1 MKKTM
6 AFSRGGKSK
15 TSTEILFPDWPGHNL
30 FFYALALLLVFLLS
44 VFVEWLSHVQLL
56 KSNINNA
63 MARIILQTSMYGVRV
78 AVAYLVMLAV
88 MSFDGGV
95 FLSVVC
101 GYTLGFLI
109 FGSQLQLFRKWRGV
123 VDYQEPSDLPP
134 LNC

>member
-6 AFSRGGKSK
+6 AFSWGAKGK
-15 TSTEILFPDWPGHNL
+15 TGMEILFPDWPGDSL
-30 FFYALALLLVFLLS
+30 FFYALTLLLVFLLS
-44 VFVEWLSHVQLL
+44 IFVEWLSHVQLL
-56 KSNINNA
+56 KFNIDNV
-63 MARIILQTSMYGVRV
+63 MARIILQTSMYGARV

-95 FLSVVC
+95 FLSAVC
-101 GYTLGFLI
+101 GYTVGFLI
-109 FGSQLQLFRKWRGV
+109 FGSQLQLFRQWRGV